1 MSSDRIG
8 KIALVRYKGG
18 ITGDDPLD
26 DRSTGDPLQIVL
38 GVGDL
43 PPGMDEAF
51 LEMEIGEERTV
62 VLPPEK
68 AYGEHDEDGVQT
80 YSRTFAEGFE
90 TLKVGDVITWTNPQS
105 GSKIPVR
112 VIKADEQLV
121 TLDYNHPWAGEELTY
136 WLQLVDIK

>member
-1 MSSDRIG
+1 MASDRIG

-18 ITGDDPLD
+18 ISGEDPFD
-26 DRSTGDPLQIVL
+26 DRSTGDPVEIVL

-51 LEMEIGEERTV
+51 LDMAVGEERTV

-68 AYGEHDEDGVQT
+68 AYGEHDKDGVQT

-90 TLKVGDVITWTNPQS
+90 NLQAGDVITWTNPQS

-112 VIKADEQLV
+112 VIKADDQLV
-121 TLDYNHPWAGEELTY
+121 TLDYNHPWAGRELTY
-136 WLQLVDIK
+136 WLQLIEIR